1 MPFLDTED
9 NEVHEIHFLL
19 VEEMRLG
26 SADSAVV
33 GLQFGV
39 KSLTEWHQ
47 AGLYSRGCLRLMT
60 GAEFTKK
67 APYCYS

>member
-39 KSLTEWHQ
+39 KSLTE
-47 AGLYSRGCLRLMT
+47 
-60 GAEFTKK
+60 
-67 APYCYS
+67 

>member
-19 VEEMRLG
+19 VEEMLLVQC
-26 SADSAVV
+26 ADTAVV

-39 KSLTEWHQ
+39 KPLTGW
-47 AGLYSRGCLRLMT
+47 Y
-60 GAEFTKK
+60 
-67 APYCYS
+67 